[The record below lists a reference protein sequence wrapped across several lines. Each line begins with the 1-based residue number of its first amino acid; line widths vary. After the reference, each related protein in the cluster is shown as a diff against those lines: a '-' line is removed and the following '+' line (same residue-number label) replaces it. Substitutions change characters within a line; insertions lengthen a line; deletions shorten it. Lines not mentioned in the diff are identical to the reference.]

1 MKNSPLTIILI
12 IAVVLIW
19 AWIMYSVFDYMESPE
34 VRTANTKAFVS
45 VISTDTITNDYVLA
59 LNYKDPFLKKEY
71 YAYKGINKITN
82 NNTVSRSANNTSAQ
96 KNKNKKVI
104 EEEVPIPVVQYV
116 GRIHNSKL
124 KKPIAILV
132 IDNKEYMMQEGQT
145 NDGIILKQIAND
157 SATIMFSKKIFYVKK
172 Q

>member
-1 MKNSPLTIILI
+1 MKNRPLTIILL

-19 AWIMYSVFDYMESPE
+19 AWIMYSIFDYMESPE
-34 VRTANTKAFVS
+34 ERIANKKTFVS
-45 VISTDTITNDYVLA
+45 VINIDTIANDYVLV

-71 YAYKGINKITN
+71 YAYTGINKITN
-82 NNTVSRSANNTSAQ
+82 NNPVSRSADNTSGQ
-96 KNKNKKVI
+96 KNKNEKEIK
-104 EEEVPIPVVQYV
+104 EEVPIPIVQYV

-124 KKPIAILV
+124 KKPIVILV
-132 IDNKEYMMQEGQT
+132 IDNKEYMMQEGET

-157 SATIMFSKKIFYVKK
+157 SVEVMFSKKIFYVKK